1 MEMQKNLEK
10 LGCSFYKVEGTDVQV
25 CITSGKDWKDIAV
38 FKFEE
43 GKVVMLPVESNEFR
57 GERLNRATWSQLVWL
72 KSLESIRLCLLM
84 RKMQI
89 FVEKYVTD
97 YFLIIKMSL

>member
-10 LGCSFYKVEGTDVQV
+10 LGCSFYKVEGTDIQV

-43 GKVVMLPVESNEFR
+43 GKVVMLPV
-57 GERLNRATWSQLVWL
+57 QLGL
-72 KSLESIRLCLLM
+72 S
-84 RKMQI
+84 
-89 FVEKYVTD
+89 
-97 YFLIIKMSL
+97 

>member
-1 MEMQKNLEK
+1 MEMLEK
-10 LGCSFYKVEGTDVQV
+10 LEKVGYSFYKVEGTDVQV

-57 GERLNRATWSQLVWL
+57 GERLNRATWAQLEWL
-72 KSLESIRLCLLM
+72 KSFGVNKAVPIDEKDANSLL
-84 RKMQI
+84 K
-89 FVEKYVTD
+89 KYVTD
-97 YFLIIKMSL
+97 YLSNH

>member
-1 MEMQKNLEK
+1 MEMQKKLEK

-57 GERLNRATWSQLVWL
+57 GERLNRATWAQLEWL
-72 KSLESIRLCLLM
+72 KSFGVNKAVLID
-84 RKMQI
+84 
-89 FVEKYVTD
+89 EKDANFMLKEYETD
-97 YFLIIKMSL
+97 YLSNH

>member
-1 MEMQKNLEK
+1 MEMLEK
-10 LGCSFYKVEGTDVQV
+10 LEKVGCSFYKVEGTDIQV

-57 GERLNRATWSQLVWL
+57 GERLNRATWSQLEWL
-72 KSLESIRLCLLM
+72 KSFGVNKAVLID
-84 RKMQI
+84 
-89 FVEKYVTD
+89 EKDANFMLKEYVTD
-97 YFLIIKMSL
+97 YLSNH

>member
-1 MEMQKNLEK
+1 MKNLTWQNPEQ
-10 LGCSFYKVEGTDVQV
+10 LFVAQVLINKVKSKCCGIKV
-25 CITSGKDWKDIAV
+25 AV

-72 KSLESIRLCLLM
+72 KSFGVNKAVLIDEKDANFLL
-84 RKMQI
+84 K
-89 FVEKYVTD
+89 KYVTD
-97 YFLIIKMSL
+97 YFSNH